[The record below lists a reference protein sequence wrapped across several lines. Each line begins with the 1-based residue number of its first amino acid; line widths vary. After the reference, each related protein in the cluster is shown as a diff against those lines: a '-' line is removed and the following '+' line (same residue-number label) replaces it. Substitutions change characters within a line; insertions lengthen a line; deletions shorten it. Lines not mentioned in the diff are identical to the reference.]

1 MLLGHA
7 GLGRQA
13 ERLPK
18 AREEGRER
26 PRGAVVVRGDTL
38 TKKKKKKRSNL
49 ICPPDTP
56 RAAGARSL
64 RGSVEVATAP
74 SKRRGRLSRAS
85 SRALRA
91 VSDAP
96 KRQDYEWGLLGGV
109 RAGDLQSAAPA
120 DGARAQRREVK
131 TRAPAAPV
139 PSSSSTWGG
148 DSTPQGEP
156 RPQSKAPKPPS
167 PTLKPLFLSELS
179 DLRPS

>member
-18 AREEGRER
+18 ASEEGRER
-26 PRGAVVVRGDTL
+26 PRGAVVVGGDTL
-38 TKKKKKKRSNL
+38 TKKKKRSNL

-64 RGSVEVATAP
+64 RGNVEVATAP

-85 SRALRA
+85 SRTLRA

-96 KRQDYEWGLLGGV
+96 KRQDYE
-109 RAGDLQSAAPA
+109 
-120 DGARAQRREVK
+120 
-131 TRAPAAPV
+131 
-139 PSSSSTWGG
+139 
-148 DSTPQGEP
+148 
-156 RPQSKAPKPPS
+156 
-167 PTLKPLFLSELS
+167 
-179 DLRPS
+179 